1 MRGVRQ
7 DRVSSSVKAKV
18 RPPRLDGAKVG
29 LFSTR
34 TPHRPNPIGLSIA
47 KVERIEGLMY
57 SGSYA
62 FIFLLGPVLH
72 ISGLDLIDGTPVLD
86 VKPYIPQYDSLAIS
100 ATPSWIYLL
109 IFKLLLSLIFTYL

>member
-1 MRGVRQ
+1 MDCSLLKFSFLFLLFFNIDFYFYKIFIFHENTNIMRGVRQ

-62 FIFLLGPVLH
+62 FIFF
-72 ISGLDLIDGTPVLD
+72 IR
-86 VKPYIPQYDSLAIS
+86 
-100 ATPSWIYLL
+100 PSIAHFW
-109 IFKLLLSLIFTYL
+109 S